1 MIQAVLCSCF
11 IPVWS
16 GFFPPK
22 FHGVAYIDGGLSNN
36 VITLD
41 ENTVTVNPF
50 SGESDIC
57 PRESFN
63 PTLSVN
69 VMNTSFAITPG
80 NIFRLAG
87 VLFPPPPEVMSQM
100 CQQGFDDALRFLQ
113 RNNKIS
119 CLRCVAI
126 QSSFTVAQTDTFNTE
141 DGVSDL
147 HQEEHEFDG
156 CADCERRRDTATL
169 TDPALPGPVAKAIQD
184 TCDQVNKGLV
194 NWFFNHRP
202 VKVLSFMTLP
212 YVLPVDITIVV
223 LSKLWRSAPWMKKEL
238 SNSLYG
244 LFGFT
249 KSLLLRIESD
259 RELYSAKFSCQ
270 MSVTEFDYASEHAQT
285 FGSQAPN
292 AAARKQK
299 PHRAQRLERSN
310 TFGGHRKPGI
320 DQPANRIRTD
330 LHRKSYAGSE
340 QTLPKMNRRKSVAI
354 GPVCQPPER
363 ILSQVNFGF
372 TVDLAK
378 SPSCRSLNSRH
389 LQSESEDEDDFEANP
404 SPPDVIETLKNL
416 AEDGTSEEISA
427 VGLATRALNWER
439 EHTRKTS
446 VHAMNEPGPVDG
458 LDRILATAKKQD
470 ALLKMCYV
478 DDQNRLNMTEIFKLP
493 DDADISSEQLQAH
506 W

>member
-1 MIQAVLCSCF
+1 M
-11 IPVWS
+11 
-16 GFFPPK
+16 
-22 FHGVAYIDGGLSNN
+22 
-36 VITLD
+36 
-41 ENTVTVNPF
+41 NPF

-126 QSSFTVAQTDTFNTE
+126 QSSFTVAQSDKLNSE
-141 DGVSDL
+141 DGGPDIAM
-147 HQEEHEFDG
+147 EEHEFDG

-169 TDPALPGPVAKAIQD
+169 ADPSLPGPVAEAIQK

-202 VKVLSFMTLP
+202 VKVLAIMTLP
-212 YVLPVDITIVV
+212 YVLPVDITIVI
-223 LSKLWRSAPWMKKEL
+223 LSKMWRRVPWMKKEL
-238 SNSLYG
+238 SNSLHG
-244 LFGFT
+244 LLGFT

-270 MSVTEFDYASEHAQT
+270 MSVTEYDYASENVAQST
-285 FGSQAPN
+285 MNHPQH
-292 AAARKQK
+292 AAADKQK
-299 PHRAQRLERSN
+299 VSRRPSRLERSN
-310 TFGGHRKPGI
+310 TFAGRRKKAPEH
-320 DQPANRIRTD
+320 NRIKMD

-340 QTLPKMNRRKSVAI
+340 QTLPKMERRKSVAT
-354 GPVCQPPER
+354 GPLCQPPER
-363 ILSQVNFGF
+363 ILSTVNFGF
-372 TVDLAK
+372 TVDLANSK
-378 SPSCRSLNSRH
+378 SSSCRSLNKSSHH
-389 LQSESEDEDDFEANP
+389 LPSESEDEFDLEVSP

-416 AEDGTSEEISA
+416 AEDGKSEKEISA
-427 VGLATRALNWER
+427 VGLASRALNWER

-446 VHAMNEPGPVDG
+446 VRMMSEPGPVDG
-458 LDRILATAKKQD
+458 FDRILASASKQE
-470 ALLKMCYV
+470 ALLSFYYT
-478 DDQNRLNMTEIFKLP
+478 DDQNNVKMTEIFKIP
-493 DDADISSEQLQAH
+493 DDADLTSEQLQAN